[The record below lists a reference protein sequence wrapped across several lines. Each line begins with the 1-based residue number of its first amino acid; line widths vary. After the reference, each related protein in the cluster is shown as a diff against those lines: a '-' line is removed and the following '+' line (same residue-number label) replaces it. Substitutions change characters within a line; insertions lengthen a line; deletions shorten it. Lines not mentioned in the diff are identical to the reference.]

1 MAVTVKLKKAV
12 HVKGKETTT
21 VVLDLDKLTGNDLIA
36 AESEA
41 RALKAGEASVFASMK
56 FQAVVAAK
64 AIGCPADD
72 LFELSARDCRGK
84 GHQLP
89 GRRSFRVRREGLQP
103 HCYIDAKFSR
113 GVVDKTT
120 GIRPIKKLA
129 FQMAMATYTPVE
141 FYLSIPLPLL
151 IEYAEI
157 VKEIG
162 RDRQ

>member
-72 LFELSARDCRGK
+72 LFELSASDFK
-84 GHQLP
+84 
-89 GRRSFRVRREGLQP
+89 
-103 HCYIDAKFSR
+103 A
-113 GVVDKTT
+113 VV
-120 GIRPIKKLA
+120 A
-129 FQMAMATYTPVE
+129 PVVN
-141 FYLSIPLPLL
+141 FLM
-151 IEYAEI
+151 
-157 VKEIG
+157 V
-162 RDRQ
+162 